1 MTKSP
6 IQVAMG
12 RTLQLLLVGLLV
24 LGMLSGCS
32 EKHQQVHSLLP
43 ETTTTNT
50 GVHIHRHRLGKIRI
64 PIHPQRVVILHDF
77 LLEDALTL
85 GVKPIG
91 APQIAVNNL
100 YLDPLTAKGIVDVGF
115 FSTNIE
121 KVLALKPDLILG
133 SDVIQKDIYELLSHI
148 APTVLVRIKSV
159 QDWKGHLMQ
168 VATILGKTE
177 RAQKVIADY
186 NSRILSFRATMG
198 AKLSH
203 TQVSIIGVGGFSS
216 GTLRI
221 LHREKDSFPISILQE
236 AGLVTM
242 LLPTSGVSDHL
253 LKIGPSGLYLVS
265 VESLS
270 IVDGDVIFVILP
282 GDWYP
287 KGNFEVQQTALKRLQ
302 SLPLWSKL
310 KAVQHGQ
317 VYRVGIYWISSGPI
331 SANLALDDLFKYLH
345 PLTKI

>member
-1 MTKSP
+1 
-6 IQVAMG
+6 MG

-24 LGMLSGCS
+24 LGILSGCG
-32 EKHQQVHSLLP
+32 EKHQLVHSLTP
-43 ETTTTNT
+43 EPTTTNT
-50 GVHIHRHRLGKIRI
+50 AVHINRHRLDKTRI

-91 APQIAVNNL
+91 APQIAVDNL
-100 YLDPLTAKGIVDVGF
+100 HLDRLTARGIVDVGF

-133 SDVIQKDIYELLSHI
+133 LDLIQKDIYELLSHI
-148 APTVLVRIKSV
+148 APTVLVHIKSV
-159 QDWKGHLMQ
+159 QDWKDHLMQ
-168 VATILGKTE
+168 VATILGKTD

-186 NSRILSFRATMG
+186 NSRIFLFKAQMG
-198 AKLSH
+198 AKLSR
-203 TQVSIIGVGGFSS
+203 TQVSLIGIGGFSS

-221 LHREKDSFPISILQE
+221 LQREKDSFPRSILQE
-236 AGLVTM
+236 AGLATM
-242 LLPTSGVSDHL
+242 VLPTSGPDHR

-265 VESLS
+265 EESLS
-270 IVDGDVIFVILP
+270 VVDGDVIFVILP
-282 GDWYP
+282 GDWFP
-287 KGNFEVQQTALKRLQ
+287 QGIFDVQQTALKRLQ

-317 VYRVGIYWISSGPI
+317 VYRVGIYWITSGPI
-331 SANLALDDLFKYLH
+331 SANLALDDLFKYLR
-345 PLTKI
+345 PPTKI